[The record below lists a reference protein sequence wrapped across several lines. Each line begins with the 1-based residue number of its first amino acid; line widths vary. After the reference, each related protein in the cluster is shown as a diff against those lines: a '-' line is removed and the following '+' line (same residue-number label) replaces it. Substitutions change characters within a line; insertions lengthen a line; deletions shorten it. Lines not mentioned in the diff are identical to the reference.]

1 MYWTF
6 PAPIVDAHYN
16 SHGSSDRFYTFC
28 CSRLWYVL
36 FEVLTAA
43 AMKGT
48 VAWDVMLCSPLKVL
62 FHTAI
67 LFGLFFYPEDV
78 GSMFLQNVDWYLCT
92 VYCGI
97 IASTCWRRKGWISMV
112 LPLIISINHCSNYCT
127 AIRPFV
133 WFICFNIVFRNH
145 AVVRNKY
152 VNNKFMVLD
161 YTALNLHYINSNLPY
176 ISINLVLLIIM
187 IS

>member
-1 MYWTF
+1 
-6 PAPIVDAHYN
+6 
-16 SHGSSDRFYTFC
+16 
-28 CSRLWYVL
+28 
-36 FEVLTAA
+36 
-43 AMKGT
+43 
-48 VAWDVMLCSPLKVL
+48 
-62 FHTAI
+62 
-67 LFGLFFYPEDV
+67 
-78 GSMFLQNVDWYLCT
+78 
-92 VYCGI
+92 
-97 IASTCWRRKGWISMV
+97 
-112 LPLIISINHCSNYCT
+112 
-127 AIRPFV
+127 V